1 MLIVMGQTGNR
12 TLEKAASSH
21 TSPDN
26 EQEMS
31 SPRAHLVEILS
42 ELRDLLVDYAPAWYT
57 EEHHQRVESA
67 LRARQRH

>member
-1 MLIVMGQTGNR
+1 MLIVMGQMGNR
-12 TLEKAASSH
+12 TLAKATSSH

-67 LRARQRH
+67 LRAGKRH